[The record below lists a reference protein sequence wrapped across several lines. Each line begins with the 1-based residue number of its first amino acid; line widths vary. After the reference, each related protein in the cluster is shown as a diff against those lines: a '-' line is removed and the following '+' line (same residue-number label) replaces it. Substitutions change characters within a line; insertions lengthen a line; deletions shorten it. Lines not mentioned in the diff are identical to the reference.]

1 MKNKLSPALVAFGI
15 ALQVSSLFLFT
26 SKAMAP
32 VLLGGIVLTLLG
44 LASFANHYLE
54 EDQSHQEH
62 SQEPEQEINGQAEFQ
77 FFKDKNK

>member
-1 MKNKLSPALVAFGI
+1 MTNKLSPALVAFGI

-44 LASFANHYLE
+44 LASFATRIE
-54 EDQSHQEH
+54 QDQIHQAQP
-62 SQEPEQEINGQAEFQ
+62 QELEQEINGQAEFQ